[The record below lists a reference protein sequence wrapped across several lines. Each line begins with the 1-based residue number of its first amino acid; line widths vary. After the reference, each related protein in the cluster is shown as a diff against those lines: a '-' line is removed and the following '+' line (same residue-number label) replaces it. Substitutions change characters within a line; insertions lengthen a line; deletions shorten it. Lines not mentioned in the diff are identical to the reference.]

1 MNGRARIVCRRPDG
15 NWAQKRLDADRA
27 ASVHPGQ
34 RVAEQP
40 ARTQL
45 HRSGGGELITTSEG
59 GQLRAKDTVTSAVV
73 AAVAQPR

>member
-27 ASVHPGQ
+27 ASVHPAQ
-34 RVAEQP
+34 REAQQT

-45 HRSGGGELITTSEG
+45 VRSSGEELATASEG
-59 GQLRAKDTVTSAVV
+59 QIRVKDAVRPAKDTYALKG
-73 AAVAQPR
+73 